1 MVYVS
6 HVHLPM
12 IFFGKCAACINLAT
26 SVGKTTLSLA
36 GVLYVHRTIHPE
48 ISFSTLVRSTR
59 IILVYVLGY
68 GLDVVINMG
77 IKMFPGL
84 SMKASA
90 LHYVPKVWNYAGGNE
105 SLSSIIE
112 VYSPWV
118 TSAPAKDFEF
128 FLGGMI
134 APYPGVDALT
144 FAIRCSGFADIA
156 MSEHAVAA
164 IEPAVRA
171 PGETV

>member
-1 MVYVS
+1 MCASKTGSSTLQIIHIEQMVVNIS
-6 HVHLPM
+6 HIRLTM
-12 IFFGKCAACINLAT
+12 IFLRKCAAGINLAT
-26 SVGKTTLSLA
+26 SVGKPTFSLA
-36 GVLYVHRTIHPE
+36 CVLHVHRTVHPE
-48 ISFSTLVRSTR
+48 ISFSTFVRSPR
-59 IILVYVLGY
+59 IILVYVLGN
-68 GLDVVINMG
+68 GLDVIINMG
-77 IKMFPGL
+77 VKMLASL

-105 SLSSIIE
+105 KLSSIIE

-144 FAIRCSGFADIA
+144 FAIS
-156 MSEHAVAA
+156 
-164 IEPAVRA
+164 A
-171 PGETV
+171 PGLPTLL